1 MKRGGGSTSPYVEIA
16 PRTASPTIRRK
27 HFMPLSMYD
36 ASVPAFVNMLTSI
49 SKILDKAAAHAEA
62 KKIDPSVLINDRLA
76 PDMFPLSRQIQ
87 IATDGV
93 KGGAERLAGVEVP
106 SFPDTETTFAELK
119 ERIEK
124 TVAFLHSIDKAKFDG
139 AEDRSVT
146 MKVGPNDMT
155 FPAKIYL
162 FEFVIPN
169 FYFHATT
176 TYAILRHNGI
186 EMGKQ
191 DFLAGLAPY
200 FGR

>member
-1 MKRGGGSTSPYVEIA
+1 
-16 PRTASPTIRRK
+16 
-27 HFMPLSMYD
+27 MPLSIYD
-36 ASVPAFVNMLTSI
+36 ASVPAFVNMLKALSA
-49 SKILDKAAAHAEA
+49 ILGKAAAHAEA
-62 KKIDPSVLINDRLA
+62 KKIDPAVLVNDRLA

-93 KGGAERLAGVEVP
+93 KGGAARLAGIEVP
-106 SFPDTETTFAELK
+106 SYPDTETTLEELK
-119 ERIEK
+119 ARIAR
-124 TVAFLHSIDKAKFDG
+124 TVAFLEGIDRSRFDG

-146 MKVGPNDMT
+146 MKVGPSEMT
-155 FPAKIYL
+155 FPARVFL

-176 TYAILRHNGI
+176 TYAILRHNGV

>member
-1 MKRGGGSTSPYVEIA
+1 
-16 PRTASPTIRRK
+16 
-27 HFMPLSMYD
+27 MPLSMYD

-49 SKILDKAAAHAEA
+49 SKILDKAAAHADA

-93 KGGAERLAGVEVP
+93 KGGAARLAGVDVP
-106 SFPDTETTFAELK
+106 SYPDTETTFAELK
-119 ERIEK
+119 ARIDK

-155 FPAKIYL
+155 FPAKVYL